1 MFACTLCNGEEYCY
15 ASRFCS
21 KCRRIK
27 YLISIYGDDVYD
39 TLEEVLIRDTK
50 QQKNK
55 ITTSIKPKIERT
67 LRSTE
72 DKKKTE
78 M

>member
-15 ASRFCS
+15 ATRFCS

-39 TLEEVLIRDTK
+39 TLEEVLIRDSK